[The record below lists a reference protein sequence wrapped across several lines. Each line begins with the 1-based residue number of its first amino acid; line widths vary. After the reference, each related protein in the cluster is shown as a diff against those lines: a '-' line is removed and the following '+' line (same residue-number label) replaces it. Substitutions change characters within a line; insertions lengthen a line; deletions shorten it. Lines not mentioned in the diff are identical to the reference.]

1 MLGYSA
7 FTNFQGLSLET
18 ASKRSERLLNGPID
32 FSQLQEQKQRSSLR
46 RQVPVLLTDAGLPRG
61 QAASPSAEGFLTASH
76 GRSHKGPEQC
86 QARSS
91 NQALSLGTASHKH
104 SRERIAGIRDLSTTA

>member
-61 QAASPSAEGFLTASH
+61 QAASPSVEGFLLRHTVGHTKAQNNV
-76 GRSHKGPEQC
+76 RLEAATKP
-86 QARSS
+86 
-91 NQALSLGTASHKH
+91 
-104 SRERIAGIRDLSTTA
+104 